1 MTRTQ
6 LPGCVVLW
14 KAIMVLARPAADG
27 LSILWGVNVP
37 FLDAVQPVQAP
48 HSLIS
53 FLFAS
58 FFTAT
63 VGTVT
68 NHAVCSF

>member
-14 KAIMVLARPAADG
+14 KVITVLASPAADG
-27 LSILWGVNVP
+27 RSILWGVDVP

-58 FFTAT
+58 CFTAA
-63 VGTVT
+63 VGAVS